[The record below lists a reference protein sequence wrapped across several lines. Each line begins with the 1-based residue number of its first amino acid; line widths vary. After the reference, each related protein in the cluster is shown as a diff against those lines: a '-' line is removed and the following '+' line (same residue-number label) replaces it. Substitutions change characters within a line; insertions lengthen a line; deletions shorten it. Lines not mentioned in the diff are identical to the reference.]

1 MGAIGSVCCDDD
13 NKGKKQRL
21 SPAPNIKPAKKKS
34 PEKLSQNPSIPDL
47 YKGITA

>member
-21 SPAPNIKPAKKKS
+21 SPDIKPAKKKS